1 MFLIEVKHSGYCAA
15 INTRVTVRGDGRDAF
30 ARRYSMRAMVLP
42 VPHGLLW
49 EKRRWRKEPP
59 CFNPDLIPDMID
71 PTAQDAATQRDV
83 LVFLATLTTY
93 GGADVRRIGTHAA
106 VVFLAG
112 DRVLKVKRAIR
123 FPFLDYSHW
132 RNGRWP
138 VKKRSGL
145 ITPPSPTLRA
155 IGGRQQQSYDIGPLD
170 WHIID
175 ASGTIQQTL
184 RRCSN
189 EMPAK
194 IRMDL

>member
-59 CFNPDLIPDMID
+59 CFNPDLIPNMID

-83 LVFLATLTTY
+83 LAFLATLTTY
-93 GGADVRRIGTHAA
+93 GGADDVRRIGTHAA

-123 FPFLDYSHW
+123 FPFLEYSTLE
-132 RNGRWP
+132 
-138 VKKRSGL
+138 KRKVACEEENRTDHPAL
-145 ITPPSPTLRA
+145 ANAPRDRRQATAELRPRSA
-155 IGGRQQQSYDIGPLD
+155 
-170 WHIID
+170 
-175 ASGTIQQTL
+175 
-184 RRCSN
+184 
-189 EMPAK
+189 
-194 IRMDL
+194 